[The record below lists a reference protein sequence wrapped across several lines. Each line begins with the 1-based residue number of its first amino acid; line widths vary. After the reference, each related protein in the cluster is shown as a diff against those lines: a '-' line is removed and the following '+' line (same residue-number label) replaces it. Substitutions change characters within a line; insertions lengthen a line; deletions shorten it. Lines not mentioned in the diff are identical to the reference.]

1 MPTYVISQAPGRMV
15 LRNYEGVITTYTE
28 PLDYKNEC
36 VCEKC
41 KDKVPLEGVSGILQ
55 GQQLSL
61 EPSYLQRKERNHKK

>member
-28 PLDYKNEC
+28 PMDYKNDC
-36 VCEKC
+36 ACEKC
-41 KDKVPLEGVSGILQ
+41 KDNVPLEGVSGVLQ
-55 GQQLSL
+55 GRQLSL